1 MTEREIYSAGL
12 IAGLSY
18 TEMRHM
24 LPGFILD
31 MSVMRADY
39 DSRISFGKS
48 IRRLAGS
55 GKG

>member
-1 MTEREIYSAGL
+1 MTVRDIYSGGL

-31 MSVMRADY
+31 MALMRTDY
-39 DSRISFGKS
+39 DSKINWGKPL
-48 IRRLAGS
+48 RRMAGA
-55 GKG
+55 GEE

>member
-1 MTEREIYSAGL
+1 MRDIYSGGL

-31 MSVMRADY
+31 MALMRADY
-39 DSRISFGKS
+39 DSKINWGKPL
-48 IRRLAGS
+48 RRMAGA
-55 GKG
+55 GEE